1 MMKNDFGL
9 AITQLSAERN
19 LPRDTIVAA
28 IESALASTF
37 RKELEEG
44 FQNVS
49 VHIEPGS
56 GAIQITADK
65 TVVEHINDPSIEID
79 LESAQQ
85 IQSDAQ
91 IDDDVAV
98 EIHVKDAGRI
108 AAQTTKQVV
117 LQRLRAAQTDLAF
130 EEFTSKKFELQH
142 ATVQKIDGKQVILDL
157 GGKAQALLIGD
168 DQVPSERYRSNQRLK
183 VLIVDVQKTSRGPQ
197 ILASRSH
204 KDLLKRLFELEVP
217 EISNG
222 TVAIRSV
229 AREAGVR
236 SKVAVEARQD
246 GIDAVGSCV
255 GLRGARI
262 QSIVN
267 ELQGEKIDVV
277 QWSNDPTVYIANALS
292 PAQSNRVSIK
302 TADSIETAE
311 VIVPDNQ
318 LSLAIGREGQNA
330 RLAARLTGW
339 RIDLKSFSEVLE
351 QEDGEETDSPEEN
364 IATEALEST
373 TPEKVISELEDDVA
387 GSDIEISLTETP
399 DQQETDQ
406 KELDPN
412 QANLVATN
420 EEKQDSPEAT
430 LQTEDISDTSSVN
443 ELNIADTELEEDKVE
458 EKVEEEEAEAFD
470 FQAWV
475 RSQQP
480 KDERPT
486 LRFAEDILPDRGG
499 ASGRRNRG
507 RNSGNNPNN
516 NRGRRSSTPESNTS
530 NDQNDAQQRS
540 DETSK

>member
-49 VHIEPGS
+49 VHIEPSS
-56 GAIQITADK
+56 GAIQITVDK
-65 TVVEHINDPSIEID
+65 TVVEQINDPSIEID
-79 LESAQQ
+79 LQSAQQ
-85 IQSDAQ
+85 IQSDVQ
-91 IDDDVAV
+91 LNDDVAV

-157 GGKAQALLIGD
+157 GGKAQALLVGE
-168 DQVPSERYRSNQRLK
+168 DQVPSERYRSNQRIK
-183 VLIVDVQKTSRGPQ
+183 VLIVDVQKTTRGPQ

-236 SKVAVEARQD
+236 SKVAVEARQE

-255 GLRGARI
+255 GLRGVRI

-302 TADSIETAE
+302 TVDSIETAE

-339 RIDLKSFSEVLE
+339 RIDLKSYSEAIE
-351 QEDGEETDSPEEN
+351 QEDEEETDSSIENAAIEVSKSEIPENLVNE
-364 IATEALEST
+364 
-373 TPEKVISELEDDVA
+373 VEDAIKTSDV
-387 GSDIEISLTETP
+387 EINLTETLP
-399 DQQETDQ
+399 QPGTEQIEP
-406 KELDPN
+406 DPN
-412 QANLVATN
+412 EPDLVLTN
-420 EEKQDSPEAT
+420 EDEQKSPEVT
-430 LQTEDISDTSSVN
+430 LETADTSTSSDDLSLSDA
-443 ELNIADTELEEDKVE
+443 EIEMEVE
-458 EKVEEEEAEAFD
+458 EEEEEEEEAEAFD

-499 ASGRRNRG
+499 ASGRRGRG
-507 RNSGNNPNN
+507 RNSGNNPSN
-516 NRGRRSSTPESNTS
+516 NRGRRSSTPESNAA
-530 NDQNDAQQRS
+530 NDENDSQQRS
-540 DETSK
+540 NETSE

>member
-49 VHIEPGS
+49 VHIEPSS
-56 GAIQITADK
+56 GAIQITVDK
-65 TVVEHINDPSIEID
+65 TVVEQINDPSIEID
-79 LESAQQ
+79 LQSAQQ
-85 IQSDAQ
+85 IQSDVQ
-91 IDDDVAV
+91 LNDDVAV

-157 GGKAQALLIGD
+157 GGKAQALLVGE
-168 DQVPSERYRSNQRLK
+168 DQVPSERYRSNQRIK
-183 VLIVDVQKTSRGPQ
+183 VLIVDVQKTTRGPQ

-236 SKVAVEARQD
+236 SKVAVEARQE

-255 GLRGARI
+255 GLRGVRI

-302 TADSIETAE
+302 TVDSIETAE

-330 RLAARLTGW
+330 RLAA
-339 RIDLKSFSEVLE
+339 
-351 QEDGEETDSPEEN
+351 
-364 IATEALEST
+364 
-373 TPEKVISELEDDVA
+373 
-387 GSDIEISLTETP
+387 
-399 DQQETDQ
+399 
-406 KELDPN
+406 
-412 QANLVATN
+412 
-420 EEKQDSPEAT
+420 
-430 LQTEDISDTSSVN
+430 
-443 ELNIADTELEEDKVE
+443 
-458 EKVEEEEAEAFD
+458 
-470 FQAWV
+470 
-475 RSQQP
+475 
-480 KDERPT
+480 
-486 LRFAEDILPDRGG
+486 
-499 ASGRRNRG
+499 
-507 RNSGNNPNN
+507 
-516 NRGRRSSTPESNTS
+516 
-530 NDQNDAQQRS
+530 
-540 DETSK
+540 

>member
-49 VHIEPGS
+49 VHIEPSS
-56 GAIQITADK
+56 GAIQITVDK
-65 TVVEHINDPSIEID
+65 TVVEQINDPSIEID
-79 LESAQQ
+79 LQSAQQ
-85 IQSDAQ
+85 IQSDVQ
-91 IDDDVAV
+91 LNDDVAV

-157 GGKAQALLIGD
+157 GGKAQALLVGE
-168 DQVPSERYRSNQRLK
+168 DQVPSERYRSNQRIK
-183 VLIVDVQKTSRGPQ
+183 VLIVDVQKTTRGPQ

-236 SKVAVEARQD
+236 SKVAVEARQE

-255 GLRGARI
+255 GLRGVRI

-302 TADSIETAE
+302 TVDSIETAE

-339 RIDLKSFSEVLE
+339 RIDLKSYSEATE
-351 QEDGEETDSPEEN
+351 QEDEEETDSSIENAAIEVSKSEIPENLVNE
-364 IATEALEST
+364 
-373 TPEKVISELEDDVA
+373 VEDAIKTSDV
-387 GSDIEISLTETP
+387 EINLTETLP
-399 DQQETDQ
+399 QPGTEQIEP
-406 KELDPN
+406 DPN
-412 QANLVATN
+412 EPDLVLTN
-420 EEKQDSPEAT
+420 EDEQKSPEVT
-430 LQTEDISDTSSVN
+430 LETADTSTSSDDLSLSDA
-443 ELNIADTELEEDKVE
+443 EIEMEVE
-458 EKVEEEEAEAFD
+458 EEEEEEEEAEAFD

-499 ASGRRNRG
+499 ASGRRGRG
-507 RNSGNNPNN
+507 RNSGNNPSN
-516 NRGRRSSTPESNTS
+516 NRGRRSSTPESNAA
-530 NDQNDAQQRS
+530 NDENDSQQRS
-540 DETSK
+540 NETSE

>member
-1 MMKNDFGL
+1 MMKNDFGI

-28 IESALASTF
+28 IEGALASTF

-49 VHIEPGS
+49 VHIEEGS

-65 TVVEHINDPSIEID
+65 TVVEHINDPSIEIN
-79 LESAQQ
+79 LEAARL
-85 IQSDAQ
+85 IQSDVQ
-91 IDDDVAV
+91 INDEVAV
-98 EIHVKDAGRI
+98 ELHVKDAGRI

-130 EEFTSKKFELQH
+130 EEFTAKKFELQH
-142 ATVQKIDGKQVILDL
+142 ATVQKVDGKQVILDL
-157 GGKAQALLIGD
+157 GGKAQALLVGD
-168 DQVPSERYRSNQRLK
+168 NQVPSERYRSSQRLK

-222 TVAIRSV
+222 AVAIRSV

-236 SKVAVEARQD
+236 SKVAVEARQE

-277 QWSNDPTVYIANALS
+277 QWSNDPTVYVANALS
-292 PAQSNRVSIK
+292 PAQSNRVIIK
-302 TADSIETAE
+302 NVASVETAE

-339 RIDLKSFSEVLE
+339 RIDLKSYSEVVEGGSGTEDESIEENTTPEVSDLTLSEEVVNELE
-351 QEDGEETDSPEEN
+351 ADTKTAAIETNSTEEPNQIEVEQLQVAVNETDSSSIDLETHDSIEAVEHDDPSDASNSTDLSSPDTESEE
-364 IATEALEST
+364 IDKGAEA
-373 TPEKVISELEDDVA
+373 K
-387 GSDIEISLTETP
+387 
-399 DQQETDQ
+399 
-406 KELDPN
+406 
-412 QANLVATN
+412 
-420 EEKQDSPEAT
+420 EEK
-430 LQTEDISDTSSVN
+430 
-443 ELNIADTELEEDKVE
+443 
-458 EKVEEEEAEAFD
+458 EAFD

-480 KDERPT
+480 KEERPT

-507 RNSGNNPNN
+507 RNSGNNPSN
-516 NRGRRSSTPESNTS
+516 NRGRKSSPPG
-530 NDQNDAQQRS
+530 NDAQKDNNAPQQGS
-540 DETSK
+540 DGASE